1 MKVRQNVGVSIGLL
15 SVLELVFVYEGDKM
29 EAYPVDPRIGN
40 GCHAEPA
47 LCTPRECPLNSL

>member
-29 EAYPVDPRIGN
+29 EAHPVDPRIGTS
-40 GCHAEPA
+40 A
-47 LCTPRECPLNSL
+47 TPNPHYARLGSAR